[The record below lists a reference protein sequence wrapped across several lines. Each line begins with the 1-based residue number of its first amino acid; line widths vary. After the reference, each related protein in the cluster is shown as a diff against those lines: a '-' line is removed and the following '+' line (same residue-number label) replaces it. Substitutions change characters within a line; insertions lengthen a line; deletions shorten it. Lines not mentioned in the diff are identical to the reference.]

1 MILLLLLLAVGLPL
15 GHVLVVPVI
24 VIVGVVRGRLVPL
37 DHTVVV
43 CPPWRAHVVVLG
55 QHAQVR
61 NKSLTNRI
69 SEFLRTEFRTFRL
82 DFIGFLLLFVHPL
95 LCLEHFFEPLF
106 ALKLRFTL
114 LRWRHCIFLLLAVLR
129 P

>member
-1 MILLLLLLAVGLPL
+1 
-15 GHVLVVPVI
+15 LVVPVI
-24 VIVGVVRGRLVPL
+24 VKVGVVRRRLVSL

-43 CPPWRAHVVVLG
+43 SPSWRAHVVVLR

-61 NKSLTNRI
+61 DKSLADGI
-69 SEFLRTEFRTFRL
+69 SKFLSTDFRTFRL
-82 DFIGFLLLFVHPL
+82 DFIGFLLLFVHSG

-106 ALKLRFTL
+106 ALKLGFTL
-114 LRWRHCIFLLLAVLR
+114 LRWRHSIFLLLAVLR